1 MERRAQIRQLGRFLI
16 LGVIWGLSY
25 PFVSV
30 ALGSFTPAQIALG
43 RMVLG
48 LLALAVVVAAVRPRL
63 PREPRTWLH
72 LTVSSTFGMVL
83 PFLLIGYGQQ
93 RTGAAT
99 AGVII
104 ASLPLLTV
112 VLSALVLP
120 QERADRVTVVS
131 FLAAF
136 AGVVLVIGPWR
147 VELTALVGALA
158 VVGAATA
165 YAMETVYIR
174 RFLVPRR
181 LPPVV
186 MAAGQLV
193 TALVIQSCLVPVTG
207 WPPMVAPT
215 AGAVASLL
223 VLGLVGTGFAFVLFN
238 RLIAEVG
245 ANVAASVN
253 YLVPVVSAVGAVLLV
268 GESLTWNLLVGGVV
282 VLASLAVGQ
291 AWPRRDRT
299 VVARPA
305 PVEAQAL
312 PCGACP

>member
-1 MERRAQIRQLGRFLI
+1 MTAGQLGRFVT
-16 LGVIWGLSY
+16 LGLVWGMSY

-30 ALGSFTPAQIALG
+30 ALSSFTPAQIAIG
-43 RMVLG
+43 RMALG

-72 LTVSSTFGMVL
+72 LAVSSTVGMVV

-93 RTGAAT
+93 RSGAAT

-104 ASLPLLTV
+104 AALPLITV
-112 VLSALVLP
+112 MLSALVLP
-120 QERADRVTVVS
+120 QERADRTTVVS

-136 AGVVLVIGPWR
+136 GGVVLVIGPWR

-158 VVGAATA
+158 VVGAATT

-193 TALVIQSCLVPVTG
+193 TALAIQSCLVPATG
-207 WPPMVAPT
+207 WPVVVPT
-215 AGAVASLL
+215 AGAVAAML

-245 ANVAASVN
+245 ANAAASVN
-253 YLVPVVSAVGAVLLV
+253 YLVPVVSAVGAMLLL
-268 GESLTWNLLVGGVV
+268 GESLSWNLLAGGGVV
-282 VLASLAVGQ
+282 LGALAVGQ
-291 AWPRRDRT
+291 AWPRRGRP
-299 VVARPA
+299 VVSRPA